1 MASTQNFRSA
11 LNGFNRDDVIHYLE
25 YSNGKHEQE
34 VAQLNEQIA
43 ELQVELEQAQSLTPA
58 DAEANDE
65 LIRRIAELEQENEE
79 LRNQPAAPAP
89 SENEELELLRLELED
104 RSNEI
109 ASLKETIAQL
119 STQQDVHE
127 QTAPVSS
134 TEEELAAYRRAE
146 RTERLAQNR
155 AAQLYELANS
165 VLADSAAQLDS
176 AMDDLKKVTD
186 DTMNQIQTL
195 KLAVAASK
203 DVFADAKASL
213 IGIRPTEE

>member
-58 DAEANDE
+58 DAETNDE

-127 QTAPVSS
+127 QAAPVSS

-165 VLADSAAQLDS
+165 VLADSASQLDS

-213 IGIRPTEE
+213 IGIRPVEE

>member
-43 ELQVELEQAQSLTPA
+43 ELQVELEQAQSMTPA
-58 DAEANDE
+58 DAEANDD
-65 LIRRIAELEQENEE
+65 LIRRIAELEQENEA
-79 LRNQPAAPAP
+79 LRNQSAEETA
-89 SENEELELLRLELED
+89 NDELELLRLELED

-109 ASLKETIAQL
+109 ASLQETIAQL
-119 STQQDVHE
+119 STQQEVHE
-127 QTAPVSS
+127 QAAPVSS

-155 AAQLYELANS
+155 AAQLYDLANS
-165 VLADSAAQLDS
+165 VLADSASQLDS

>member
-58 DAEANDE
+58 DAESNDE

-127 QTAPVSS
+127 QAAPVSS

-165 VLADSAAQLDS
+165 VLADSASQLDS

-213 IGIRPTEE
+213 IGIRPVEE